1 MSHGDTRKL
10 VALPAA
16 SIIIAI
22 AVFFVLLFAICIL
35 VLTLMR
41 FRRNRRVQRQ
51 RSETIVSFG
60 SVSACGGGNGVD
72 DVAAPAT
79 VSPTLKLSTVEV
91 MEIEPV
97 PIEEDYITYR
107 HFSLPSTEHIY
118 TAQ

>member
-1 MSHGDTRKL
+1 
-10 VALPAA
+10 
-16 SIIIAI
+16 
-22 AVFFVLLFAICIL
+22 
-35 VLTLMR
+35 MR

-60 SVSACGGGNGVD
+60 GVSAAAAAGVGVGDD
-72 DVAAPAT
+72 DVGAAGPAT
-79 VSPTLKLSTVEV
+79 ISANLKLSTVEV